1 MTDAMVIRKTT
12 VLNAPQARVWAAI
25 SESER
30 FGRWFGMTLD
40 GPFIA
45 GQRVSG
51 RITPTT
57 VDAEVARLQAPHAGT
72 PCLLFIEAIEPM
84 TRVAFR
90 WQPGAPPPSADVEG
104 AERAGSAGSPG
115 SPGSPGNNV
124 PLLAEST
131 RVEFLLE
138 PVAEGTQLTIIES
151 GFENIPLG
159 RRARVFEGNSGG
171 WAHQLR
177 LVSLYL
183 EQTAPAVAPAAR

>member
-115 SPGSPGNNV
+115 SPGSPGPRNATGAA
-124 PLLAEST
+124 L
-131 RVEFLLE
+131 
-138 PVAEGTQLTIIES
+138 
-151 GFENIPLG
+151 LG
-159 RRARVFEGNSGG
+159 RRGSPNGENCSQNDRSYITLSVFFSTETQDICGYKNHVFLNTCFFTSDVRYI
-171 WAHQLR
+171 L
-177 LVSLYL
+177 LSFYL
-183 EQTAPAVAPAAR
+183 IN